1 MNRFTASMFILL
13 PLAAVVT
20 AAGTMAAP
28 DDGGLRAALTADLEK
43 YLAAR
48 RTIEHI
54 SALSLSVKL
63 PGQASNIN
71 VTAGTTRYDGGA
83 AVTPSNLY
91 QIGSNTKA
99 FTAVAILQLEAKGR
113 LTIHDTVG
121 KWLPQYPAWKDV
133 TIERLLDMTSGI
145 PTYDN
150 VQAMLVAYAANPT
163 RDWSPA
169 ELIAYVYPTTKGAP
183 PPTTGWSYSNTN
195 YLLAQ
200 LIIEKAS
207 GRSYAAELRRRFLV
221 NPALHLDATYYR
233 PHLYPPSVTKRMV
246 SGYFAS
252 KDADNAGLQPLYG
265 KDAREMTLSWT
276 QGAGGI
282 VSTPEDVTRWSRAL
296 YAGGLLKPQQRRE
309 LMCTVSQKTGAPI
322 DDVTADDPHGFGLG
336 VVHAFQPSMGK
347 FWFYQGETLGYRMV
361 YAWFPDSDVVFAAG
375 INSQPDAKED
385 QAGKLMESVYNSL
398 HAAGKL

>member
-1 MNRFTASMFILL
+1 MKRFAPFALVLL
-13 PLAAVVT
+13 ALG
-20 AAGTMAAP
+20 AGAMAAP
-28 DDGGLRAALTADLEK
+28 DDGGLRTALSADLKK
-43 YLAAR
+43 YLAAQ

-54 SALSLSVKL
+54 SALSLSVKI

-83 AVTPSNLY
+83 AVTPANLY

-99 FTAVAILQLEAKGR
+99 FTAVAILQLEAEGK
-113 LTIHDTVG
+113 LTIQDTVG

-133 TIERLLDMTSGI
+133 TIERLLNMTSGI

-150 VQAMLVAYAANPT
+150 VPAMLVAYAANPT

-169 ELIAYVYPTTKGAP
+169 ELIAYVYPDTKNAP

-207 GRSYAAELRRRFLV
+207 GHSYATELRRRFLG
-221 NPALHLDATYYR
+221 NPALHLEATYYR
-233 PHLYPPSVTKRMV
+233 PHLYPPSVAKRMV

-265 KDAREMTLSWT
+265 KDVRDMTLSWT

-282 VSTPEDVTRWSRAL
+282 VSMPEDVTRWSRAL
-296 YAGGLLKPQQRRE
+296 YVGSLLKPEQRRE
-309 LMCTVSQKTGAPI
+309 LMRTVSQKTGALI

-336 VVHAFQPSMGK
+336 VVHAFVPSMGK
-347 FWFYQGETLGYRMV
+347 FWFYEGETLGYRMV
-361 YAWFPDSDVVFAAG
+361 YAWFTDKDVVFAAG

>member
-1 MNRFTASMFILL
+1 MKRVAAFAFALL
-13 PLAAVVT
+13 AFG
-20 AAGTMAAP
+20 AGAMAAP
-28 DDGGLRAALTADLEK
+28 DDGGLRAALSADLEK
-43 YLAAR
+43 YLASR
-48 RTIEHI
+48 RTVEHI

-63 PGQASNIN
+63 PGHASNIN

-83 AVTPSNLY
+83 AVTPASLY

-99 FTAVAILQLEAKGR
+99 FTAVAILQLEAEGK
-113 LTIHDTVG
+113 LTILDTVG

-133 TIERLLDMTSGI
+133 TIERLLNMTSGI

-150 VQAMLVAYAANPT
+150 VPAMLVAYAANPT

-169 ELIAYVYPTTKGAP
+169 ELIAYVYPGTKDAR
-183 PPTTGWSYSNTN
+183 PPTTGWAYSNTN

-207 GRSYAAELRRRFLV
+207 GHSYAAELRRRFLG
-221 NPALHLDATYYR
+221 NPALHLDATYYC
-233 PHLYPPSVTKRMV
+233 PHLYPRAVTKRMV

-252 KDADNAGLQPLYG
+252 KEPDNAGLQPLYG
-265 KDAREMTLSWT
+265 KDVRDMTMSWT

-282 VSTPEDVTRWSRAL
+282 VSMPEDVTRWSRAL
-296 YAGGLLKPQQRRE
+296 YVGDLLKPQQRRE
-309 LMCTVSQKTGAPI
+309 LTRTVSQKTGAPI

-336 VVHAFQPSMGK
+336 VVHAFVSSMGK

-361 YAWFPDSDVVFAAG
+361 YAWFPDADVVFAAG

-398 HAAGKL
+398 HQAGKL

>member
-1 MNRFTASMFILL
+1 MRRFSAFALVLL
-13 PLAAVVT
+13 ALAVG

-28 DDGGLRAALTADLEK
+28 DDAGLRAALSADLEK
-43 YLAAR
+43 YLTSR

-71 VTAGTTRYDGGA
+71 LTAGTTRYDGGA
-83 AVTPSNLY
+83 AVTPGSLY

-99 FTAVAILQLEAKGR
+99 FTAVAILQLEAEGK
-113 LTIHDTVG
+113 LTIQDTVG

-145 PTYDN
+145 PTYDS

-163 RDWSPA
+163 RNWSPP
-169 ELIAYVYPTTKGAP
+169 ELIAYFYPGAKDAP

-207 GRSYAAELRRRFLV
+207 GHSYAAELRRRFFA
-221 NPALHLDATYYR
+221 NSALQLNASYYR
-233 PHLYPPSVTKRMV
+233 ANLYPPSVTKRMV

-252 KDADNAGLQPLYG
+252 KDPDNAGLQPIYG
-265 KDAREMTLSWT
+265 KDVRDMTMSWA

-282 VSTPEDVTRWSRAL
+282 VSRPEDVTRWSRAL
-296 YAGGLLKPQQRRE
+296 YVGDLLKAQQRRE
-309 LMCTVSQKTGAPI
+309 LMRTVSQKTGAPI
-322 DDVTADDPHGFGLG
+322 DDVSADDPHGFGLG
-336 VVHAFQPSMGK
+336 VVHAFVPSMGK

-361 YAWFPDSDVVFAAG
+361 YAWFPDVDVVFAAG

-398 HAAGKL
+398 HEAGKL

>member
-1 MNRFTASMFILL
+1 MKWSVALALILL
-13 PLAAVVT
+13 SQVAAS
-20 AAGTMAAP
+20 MAAP
-28 DDGGLRAALTADLEK
+28 GDGALRVALSADLQR
-43 YLAAR
+43 YLEAR

-83 AVTPSNLY
+83 AVTADNLY

-99 FTAVAILQLEAKGR
+99 FTAVTILQLEAEGR
-113 LTIHDTVG
+113 LTINDTVG
-121 KWLPQYPAWKDV
+121 KWLPQYAAWKDV
-133 TIERLLDMTSGI
+133 TVERLLNMTSGI

-150 VQAMLVAYAANPT
+150 VQAMQVAYAANPT

-207 GRSYAAELRRRFLV
+207 GHSYAAELRRRFLV
-221 NPALHLDATYYR
+221 NSALHLDSTYYR
-233 PHLYPPSVTKRMV
+233 SHLYPPSVTKHMV
-246 SGYFAS
+246 AGYFAS
-252 KDADNAGLQPLYG
+252 KDADNAGLQALYG
-265 KDAREMTLSWT
+265 KDVRGMTMSWA

-282 VSTPEDVTRWSRAL
+282 VSRPDDVTRWSRAL
-296 YAGGLLKPQQRRE
+296 YVGDLLKPQQRRE
-309 LMCTVSQKTGAPI
+309 LMRTVSQKTGSPI
-322 DDVTADDPHGFGLG
+322 DDVSADEPHGFGLG
-336 VVHAFQPSMGK
+336 VVHAFVPSMGK

-361 YAWFPDSDVVFAAG
+361 YAWLPDADVVFAAG

-398 HAAGKL
+398 HGAGKL

>member
-1 MNRFTASMFILL
+1 MKRLTALAFVLL
-13 PLAAVVT
+13 ALAAGAV
-20 AAGTMAAP
+20 AAP
-28 DDGGLRAALTADLEK
+28 NDGGLRAALSADLEK
-43 YLAAR
+43 YLASR
-48 RTIEHI
+48 RTVEHI

-63 PGQASNIN
+63 PGRSSNIN
-71 VTAGTTRYDGGA
+71 VTAGTTRYDGGP
-83 AVTPSNLY
+83 AVTPGSLF

-99 FTAVAILQLEAKGR
+99 FTAVTILQLEADGR
-113 LTIHDTVG
+113 LTIQDTVG

-133 TIERLLDMTSGI
+133 TIERLLNMTSGI

-150 VQAMLVAYAANPT
+150 VAAMLVAYAANPT
-163 RDWSPA
+163 KDWSPA

-200 LIIEKAS
+200 LIIEKAT
-207 GRSYAAELRRRFLV
+207 GHSYAAELRRRFLT

-233 PHLYPPSVTKRMV
+233 PHLYPPSITKRMV
-246 SGYFAS
+246 AGYFAS
-252 KDADNAGLQPLYG
+252 KDANNAGLQPLYG
-265 KDAREMTLSWT
+265 KDVRRMTMSWA

-296 YAGGLLKPQQRRE
+296 YVGGLLKPQQRRE
-309 LMCTVSQKTGAPI
+309 LMRTVSQKTGALI
-322 DDVTADDPHGFGLG
+322 DDVSADDPHGFGLG
-336 VVHAFQPSMGK
+336 VVHAFVPSMGK
-347 FWFYQGETLGYRMV
+347 FWFYEGESLGHRMA
-361 YAWFPDSDVVFAAG
+361 YGWFPDSGVVYAAG

>member
-1 MNRFTASMFILL
+1 MKRFAAFALVLL
-13 PLAAVVT
+13 ALG
-20 AAGTMAAP
+20 AGAMAAP
-28 DDGGLRAALTADLEK
+28 DDGGLRAALSADLEK

-83 AVTPSNLY
+83 AVTPASLY

-99 FTAVAILQLEAKGR
+99 FTAVAILQLEAEGK
-113 LTIHDTVG
+113 LTILDTIG

-133 TIERLLDMTSGI
+133 TIERLLNVTSGI

-150 VQAMLVAYAANPT
+150 VPAMLVAYAADPT

-169 ELIAYVYPTTKGAP
+169 ELIAYVYPGTKDAP

-200 LIIEKAS
+200 LIIEKTS
-207 GRSYAAELRRRFLV
+207 GHSYAAELRRRFLG
-221 NPALHLDATYYR
+221 NQALHLDATYYR
-233 PHLYPPSVTKRMV
+233 PHLYPRSVAKRMV

-252 KDADNAGLQPLYG
+252 KDPDNAGLQPLYG
-265 KDAREMTLSWT
+265 KDVRDMTMSWT

-282 VSTPEDVTRWSRAL
+282 VSMPEDVTRWSRAL
-296 YAGGLLKPQQRRE
+296 YVGDLLKPQQRRE
-309 LMCTVSQKTGAPI
+309 LMRTVSQKTGAPI

-336 VVHAFQPSMGK
+336 VVHAFVPSMGK

-361 YAWFPDSDVVFAAG
+361 YAWFPDADVVFAAG

-398 HAAGKL
+398 HQAGKL

>member
-1 MNRFTASMFILL
+1 MKRLTALAFIL
-13 PLAAVVT
+13 PVLAAGAV
-20 AAGTMAAP
+20 AGP
-28 DDGGLRAALTADLEK
+28 NDGGLRAALSADLEK
-43 YLAAR
+43 YLASR

-63 PGQASNIN
+63 PGRASNVN

-83 AVTPSNLY
+83 AITPANLY

-99 FTAVAILQLEAKGR
+99 FTAVTILQLEAAGK
-113 LTIHDTVG
+113 LTIRDTVG

-133 TIERLLDMTSGI
+133 TIERLLNMTSGI

-169 ELIAYVYPTTKGAP
+169 QLIAYVYPTTKDAP

-207 GRSYAAELRRRFLV
+207 GHSYATELRRRFLA
-221 NPALHLDATYYR
+221 NRALRLNATYYR

-252 KDADNAGLQPLYG
+252 KDPDNAGLQPLYG
-265 KDAREMTLSWT
+265 MDVLDMTMSWA

-282 VSTPEDVTRWSRAL
+282 VSMPEDVTRWSRAL
-296 YAGGLLKPQQRRE
+296 YVGDLLKPQQRRE
-309 LMCTVSQKTGAPI
+309 LMRTVSQKTGAPI
-322 DDVTADDPHGFGLG
+322 DDVSADDPHGFGLG
-336 VVHAFQPSMGK
+336 VVHAFVPSMGK

-361 YAWFPDSDVVFAAG
+361 YAWFPHADVVFAAG

>member
-1 MNRFTASMFILL
+1 MRR
-13 PLAAVVT
+13 LAAFVFVLLAL
-20 AAGTMAAP
+20 AAADALAAP
-28 DDGGLRAALTADLEK
+28 DDGGLRGVLSADLEK

-71 VTAGTTRYDGGA
+71 VIAGTTRYDGGA
-83 AVTPSNLY
+83 AVVPGSLY

-99 FTAVAILQLEAKGR
+99 FTAVTILQLEAEGK
-113 LTIHDTVG
+113 LTIQDTVG

-133 TIERLLDMTSGI
+133 TIERLLNMTSGI

-150 VQAMLVAYAANPT
+150 VQSMQAAYAANPA

-169 ELIAYVYPTTKGAP
+169 ELIAYVYPTTKDAP

-200 LIIEKAS
+200 LIIEKAG
-207 GRSYAAELRRRFLV
+207 GRSYAAELRRRFFADRA
-221 NPALHLDATYYR
+221 PHLDATYYR
-233 PHLYPPSVTKRMV
+233 PHLYPLSVTKRMV

-252 KDADNAGLQPLYG
+252 KDADNAGLRPIYG
-265 KDAREMTLSWT
+265 KDVRDMTLSWA
-276 QGAGGI
+276 QGAGGV

-296 YAGGLLKPQQRRE
+296 YVGDLLKPQQRRE
-309 LMCTVSQKTGAPI
+309 LMRTVSQKTGAPI
-322 DDVTADDPHGFGLG
+322 DDVSADDPHGFGLG
-336 VVHAFQPSMGK
+336 VVHAFLPSMGK
-347 FWFYQGETLGYRMV
+347 FWFYEGETLGYRMA
-361 YAWFPDSDVVFAAG
+361 YAWFPESDVAFAAG

-385 QAGKLMESVYNSL
+385 QIGKLMETVYNSL
-398 HAAGKL
+398 HGAGKL

>member
-1 MNRFTASMFILL
+1 MKRLAALVFV
-13 PLAAVVT
+13 PLAL
-20 AAGTMAAP
+20 AAGAMAAAAVAAP
-28 DDGGLRAALTADLEK
+28 DDSGLRAALSADLQK
-43 YLAAR
+43 YLASR

-71 VTAGTTRYDGGA
+71 VTAGTTRYDGGG
-83 AVTPSNLY
+83 AVTPGSLY

-99 FTAVAILQLEAKGR
+99 FPAVTILQLEGEGK
-113 LTIHDTVG
+113 LTIQDTVG

-133 TIERLLDMTSGI
+133 TIERLLNMTSGI

-169 ELIAYVYPTTKGAP
+169 ELIAYVYPTTKDAP
-183 PPTTGWSYSNTN
+183 GPTTGWSYSNTN

-207 GRSYAAELRRRFLV
+207 GRSYTAELQRRFLA

-233 PHLYPPSVTKRMV
+233 PHLYPPSVTRRMV

-252 KDADNAGLQPLYG
+252 KDPDNAGLQPIYG
-265 KDAREMTLSWT
+265 KDVRDMTMSWA

-282 VSTPEDVTRWSRAL
+282 VSRPEDVARWSRAL
-296 YAGGLLKPQQRRE
+296 YVGDLLKPQQRRE
-309 LMCTVSQKTGAPI
+309 LMRKVSQKTGVPI
-322 DDVTADDPHGFGLG
+322 NDVSADDPHGFGLG
-336 VVHAFQPSMGK
+336 VVHAFVPSMGK

-361 YAWFPDSDVVFAAG
+361 YAWFPDADVVFAAG
-375 INSQPDAKED
+375 INSQPDSKED

-398 HAAGKL
+398 HEAGKL

>member
-1 MNRFTASMFILL
+1 MRR
-13 PLAAVVT
+13 LAAFVFVLLAL
-20 AAGTMAAP
+20 AAGAMAAP
-28 DDGGLRAALTADLEK
+28 YDGALRAALSADLEK
-43 YLAAR
+43 YLASR

-83 AVTPSNLY
+83 AVTPSSLY

-99 FTAVAILQLEAKGR
+99 FTAVTILQLEAEGK
-113 LTIHDTVG
+113 LTIQDTVG

-169 ELIAYVYPTTKGAP
+169 ELIAYVYPTTKDAP

-207 GRSYAAELRRRFLV
+207 GRSYAAELRRRFFA
-221 NPALHLDATYYR
+221 NPALRLDTTYYR

-265 KDAREMTLSWT
+265 KDVRGMTLSWA

-282 VSTPEDVTRWSRAL
+282 VSTPDDVTRWSRAL
-296 YAGGLLKPQQRRE
+296 YVGSLLKPQQRRE
-309 LMCTVSQKTGAPI
+309 LMHTVSQKTGAPI
-322 DDVTADDPHGFGLG
+322 DDVIGRRSARVRSRRRPCVRRRPWGSSGSIRARPLAT
-336 VVHAFQPSMGK
+336 
-347 FWFYQGETLGYRMV
+347 
-361 YAWFPDSDVVFAAG
+361 AWFTRGFRTPMWCLLPASTASPTPRKIRPG
-375 INSQPDAKED
+375 S
-385 QAGKLMESVYNSL
+385 
-398 HAAGKL
+398 

>member
-1 MNRFTASMFILL
+1 MRG
-13 PLAAVVT
+13 LAAFVFVLLAL
-20 AAGTMAAP
+20 AAADALAAP
-28 DDGGLRAALTADLEK
+28 DDGGLRGVLSADLEK

-71 VTAGTTRYDGGA
+71 VIAGTTRYDGGA
-83 AVTPSNLY
+83 AVVPGSLY

-99 FTAVAILQLEAKGR
+99 FTAVTILQLEAEGK
-113 LTIHDTVG
+113 LTIQDTVG

-133 TIERLLDMTSGI
+133 TIERLLNMTSGI

-150 VQAMLVAYAANPT
+150 VQSMQAAYAANPA

-169 ELIAYVYPTTKGAP
+169 ELIAYVYPTTKDAP

-200 LIIEKAS
+200 LIIEKAG
-207 GRSYAAELRRRFLV
+207 GRSYAAELRRRFFADRA
-221 NPALHLDATYYR
+221 PHLDATYYR
-233 PHLYPPSVTKRMV
+233 PHLYPLSITKRMV

-252 KDADNAGLQPLYG
+252 RDADNAGLQPIYG
-265 KDAREMTLSWT
+265 KDVRDMTLSWA

-296 YAGGLLKPQQRRE
+296 YVGDLLKPQQRRE
-309 LMCTVSQKTGAPI
+309 LMRTVSQKTGAPI
-322 DDVTADDPHGFGLG
+322 DDVSADDPHGFGLG
-336 VVHAFQPSMGK
+336 VVHAFLPSMGK
-347 FWFYQGETLGYRMV
+347 FWFYEGETLGYRMA
-361 YAWFPDSDVVFAAG
+361 YAWFPESDVVFAAG

-385 QAGKLMESVYNSL
+385 QIGKLMETVYNSL
-398 HAAGKL
+398 HGAGKL

>member
-1 MNRFTASMFILL
+1 MKRLAALVFV
-13 PLAAVVT
+13 PLAL
-20 AAGTMAAP
+20 AAGAMAAAAVAAP
-28 DDGGLRAALTADLEK
+28 DDSGLRAALSADLQK
-43 YLAAR
+43 YLASR

-71 VTAGTTRYDGGA
+71 VTAGTTRYDGGG
-83 AVTPSNLY
+83 AVTPGSLY

-99 FTAVAILQLEAKGR
+99 FPAVTILQLEGEGK
-113 LTIHDTVG
+113 LTIQDTVG

-133 TIERLLDMTSGI
+133 TIERLLNMTSGI

-183 PPTTGWSYSNTN
+183 PPTTGWSYSNAN

-207 GRSYAAELRRRFLV
+207 GRSYTAELQRRFLA

-233 PHLYPPSVTKRMV
+233 PHLYPPSVTRRMV

-252 KDADNAGLQPLYG
+252 KDPDNAGLQPIYG
-265 KDAREMTLSWT
+265 KDVRDMTMSWA

-282 VSTPEDVTRWSRAL
+282 VSRPEDVARWSRAL
-296 YAGGLLKPQQRRE
+296 YVGDLLKPQQRRE
-309 LMCTVSQKTGAPI
+309 LMRKVSQKTGVPI
-322 DDVTADDPHGFGLG
+322 NDVSADDPHGFGLG
-336 VVHAFQPSMGK
+336 VVHAFVPSMGK

-361 YAWFPDSDVVFAAG
+361 YAWFPDADVVFAAG
-375 INSQPDAKED
+375 INSQPDSKED

-398 HAAGKL
+398 HEAGKL

>member
-1 MNRFTASMFILL
+1 MKRLTALALILVA
-13 PLAAVVT
+13 LAAGAV
-20 AAGTMAAP
+20 AAP
-28 DDGGLRAALTADLEK
+28 DDGALRAALSADLEK
-43 YLAAR
+43 YLASR

-63 PGQASNIN
+63 PGRAANIN
-71 VTAGTTRYDGGA
+71 VTAGTTRYDGGHAVA
-83 AVTPSNLY
+83 AGSLF

-99 FTAVAILQLEAKGR
+99 FTAVAILQLEAEGK
-113 LTIHDTVG
+113 LAIQDAVG

-183 PPTTGWSYSNTN
+183 PPTAGWSYSNTN

-221 NPALHLDATYYR
+221 NPALHLGATYYR

-265 KDAREMTLSWT
+265 RDARDMTLSWT

-296 YAGGLLKPQQRRE
+296 YAGGLLMPQQRRE
-309 LMCTVSQKTGAPI
+309 LMRTVSQKTGAPI
-322 DDVTADDPHGFGLG
+322 DDVPADDPHGFGLG
-336 VVHAFQPSMGK
+336 VVHAFVPSMGK

-398 HAAGKL
+398 HQAGKL